1 MDGGEATA
9 VCRVTFVDGGVCVE
23 LFLLSLFIAEE
34 KFTIS
39 KDFDLPKFWK
49 VLPQFDWHSF
59 TPKPRPLL

>member
-1 MDGGEATA
+1 MQSNL
-9 VCRVTFVDGGVCVE
+9 CRRRCLCGTVFTVTVHSRG
-23 LFLLSLFIAEE
+23 E

-59 TPKPRPLL
+59 TPKATPPPVMSP